1 MRRGSS
7 SVFIHAFLDLPQN
20 VSASLAIIRGL
31 WFPQNLL
38 KQSVLWMYM
47 DYGPSRV
54 VSCLGM

>member
-7 SVFIHAFLDLPQN
+7 SIFVNAFLDLPQQ
-20 VSASLAIIRGL
+20 VIAIIRGL
-31 WFPQNLL
+31 WFPQKLL

-54 VSCLGM
+54 VSCRGM